1 MNIRSIRYSLGV
13 AGLFALTAAVSPA
26 ATLFQ
31 SATFGPANFSESFA
45 SMGETGQLT
54 FTPAL
59 AGTFDAFDPAL
70 GELTAA
76 TFTFSFTFNV
86 SNVSG
91 DADGWV
97 TVAGGGGF
105 RWGDSMLYGTGVSG
119 GDNTPVPLETIDFDA
134 AINGTLTTTDP
145 MQLAALMG
153 SGTETFG
160 FYPTLVL
167 NGSSPNLAGEF
178 TLTSGTLTMTFDYTG
193 AVIPEPAAFATL
205 AGMAGLGLAM
215 LRRRR

>member
-1 MNIRSIRYSLGV
+1 MNIRFIRSLLGS
-13 AGLFALTAAVSPA
+13 AGLFALTAAASPA
-26 ATLFQ
+26 ATIFQ
-31 SATFGPANFSESFA
+31 SASFGPEDFSESFA

-54 FTPAL
+54 FTPSL
-59 AGTFDAFDPAL
+59 ADTFDSFNPAL

-76 TFTFSFTFNV
+76 TFTFSFIFNV

-91 DADGWV
+91 EAEGWL

-105 RWGDSMLYGTGVSG
+105 TWGETMLYGTGVSG
-119 GDNTPVPLETIDFDA
+119 GESTPVPLETIDFNA
-134 AINGTLTTTDP
+134 SINGTLTATDP
-145 MQLAALMG
+145 MQLALLMG

-160 FYPTLVL
+160 FNPTLVL
-167 NGSSPNLAGEF
+167 NGSSPGLAGDF

-193 AVIPEPAAFATL
+193 TAIPEPAAFATL
-205 AGMAGLGLAM
+205 AGLAGLGLAT